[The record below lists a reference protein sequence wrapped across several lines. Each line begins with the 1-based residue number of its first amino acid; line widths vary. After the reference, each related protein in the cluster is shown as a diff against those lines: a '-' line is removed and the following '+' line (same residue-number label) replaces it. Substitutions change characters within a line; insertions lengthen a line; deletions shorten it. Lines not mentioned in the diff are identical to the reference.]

1 MVADHGR
8 VGAASLV
15 PPGWITR
22 IETPARRD
30 VDGWPYSAQWWHVPE
45 GDEDISAIGVYGQY
59 IYINRDT
66 GTVIVKLSDHG
77 AEQDEAD
84 TLAVML
90 AIARDLAQAPR

>member
-1 MVADHGR
+1 MTFTLR
-8 VGAASLV
+8 PS
-15 PPGWITR
+15 
-22 IETPARRD
+22 RD
-30 VDGWPYSAQWWHVPE
+30 D
-45 GDEDISAIGVYGQY
+45 DISAIGVYGQY

-90 AIARDLAQAPR
+90 AISRELAGSRSAR